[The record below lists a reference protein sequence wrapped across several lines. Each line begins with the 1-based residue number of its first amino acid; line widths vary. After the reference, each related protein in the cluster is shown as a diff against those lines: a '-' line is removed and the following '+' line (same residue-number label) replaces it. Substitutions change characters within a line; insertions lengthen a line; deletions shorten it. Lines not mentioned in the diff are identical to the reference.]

1 MEYVQAVLFQIPAD
15 KLDEASRPQ
24 GLLAELDEHRKF
36 LYLQPGFQDMRV
48 IRSINPEGDVQL
60 VVETRWRDD
69 ESLLDYETREPT
81 VMSIVSKYRDL
92 LVPGSLQV
100 ADMEAVRPQARREPE
115 RERIALPLLVPA
127 GILAF
132 VLLVIYGLSRI
143 YLEIRPAE
151 IRDLSVATPL
161 ALAIAAGI
169 LGVSWYL
176 ATHPGVSGWQIGAI
190 IGAALALL
198 LGGALFAAIHEEEGE
213 AAEGVTPPPVA
224 TPAPSPAGPA
234 AGTEFSI
241 AMIPSIRFN
250 TDTITIPA
258 NTPLDILADNQDT
271 GVPHNLAVY
280 TEEGGDLIGKTDIC
294 SAPCQKTLT
303 LELPPG
309 DYFFRCDVH
318 PTQMVGTL
326 VVQ

>member
-24 GLLAELDEHRKF
+24 GLLADLDEHRKF

-100 ADMEAVRPQARREPE
+100 ADMEAVRTQARAEPE

-127 GILAF
+127 GALAF
-132 VLLVIYGLSRI
+132 ILLVIYGLSRV
-143 YLEIRPAE
+143 YLEVPNH
-151 IRDLSVATPL
+151 VAVGL
-161 ALAIAAGI
+161 AAGI
-169 LGVSWYL
+169 ATGILAVSWYL
-176 ATHPGVSGWQIGAI
+176 ATHPGVSGWQIASIVGVAGAV
-190 IGAALALL
+190 L
-198 LGGALFAAIHEEEGE
+198 LGGALFALIHEEEGE
-213 AAEGVTPPPVA
+213 AKETGGQA
-224 TPAPSPAGPA
+224 TPAAPAPTPAGPA
-234 AGTEFSI
+234 AGAAFSI
-241 AMIPSIRFN
+241 AMVPSIRFN
-250 TDTITIPA
+250 TDTLTIPA
-258 NTPLDILADNQDT
+258 NTSVDILADNQDT
-271 GVPHNLAVY
+271 AIPHNFAVY
-280 TEEGGDLIGKTDIC
+280 TEKDGDLIGKTDIC
-294 SAPCQKTLT
+294 NAPCQETLT
-303 LELPPG
+303 LEGLPPG
-309 DYFFRCDVH
+309 EYFFRCDVH
-318 PTQMVGTL
+318 PTQMTGTL